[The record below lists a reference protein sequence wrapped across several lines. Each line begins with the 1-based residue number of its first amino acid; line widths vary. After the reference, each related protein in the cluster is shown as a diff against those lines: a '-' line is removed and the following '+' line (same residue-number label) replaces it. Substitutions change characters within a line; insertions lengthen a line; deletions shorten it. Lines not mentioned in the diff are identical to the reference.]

1 VETQA
6 IEQRVVELSGRGDLK
21 IPPYPAV
28 LARVTQIVNKRDY
41 TVQELAKAVQ
51 SDQVLTAAVLRYAN
65 SPRHMPPM
73 PITSLERAIMHIG
86 ANELVRCAIAGTL
99 GQSATLPGPLAA
111 ARYRVWRDAVLG
123 ANLAQE
129 IGLMRGQ
136 PADVSFLAGLLHDF
150 GKVVILAALDQT
162 LKTAPQ
168 MTASRWIGIVDSA
181 HVEAGVRAAREWRLP
196 PTLVEVIRAH
206 HGATSSSS
214 VRTLVEVVQIV
225 DAVVAL
231 VGNGSFVDEGEL
243 FAIPGITADEGQ
255 RVLATLPGIVEM
267 VASFAQPTTRPSSA
281 PSFVVAERRDGAR
294 AKVEFSVSCD
304 RKESHFVYA
313 ARSVDWESLRI
324 VGRQALPESSLVKV
338 TLHLGGGDLAV
349 WMTVIDAE
357 REGADYLIELRP
369 YAMHGDAKAS
379 YQTMVTTAFKS
390 AA

>member
-1 VETQA
+1 M
-6 IEQRVVELSGRGDLK
+6 
-21 IPPYPAV
+21 
-28 LARVTQIVNKRDY
+28 QIVNKRDY

-65 SPRHMPPM
+65 SPRHMPPI

-99 GQSATLPGPLAA
+99 GQTATVPGPLAA

-129 IGLMRGQ
+129 IGLMRGL
-136 PADVSFLAGLLHDF
+136 PADLSFLAGLLHDF

-162 LKTAPQ
+162 LKAAPQ
-168 MTASRWIGIVDSA
+168 MTAARWIGIVDSV

-206 HGATSSSS
+206 HGAPSSGS
-214 VRTLVEVVQIV
+214 VRALVEVVQIV

-231 VGNGSFVDEGEL
+231 VGTGSFVDEDEL
-243 FAIPGITADEGQ
+243 AAVPGITSDEAG
-255 RVLATLPGIVEM
+255 RVMATLPGILEM
-267 VASFAQPTTRPSSA
+267 VASFSQPTRTPSS

-294 AKVEFSVSCD
+294 AKVEFSVSCE

-313 ARSVDWESLRI
+313 ARSVDWESLRV
-324 VGRQALPESSLVKV
+324 VGRQALPESSLVKI

-349 WMTVIDAE
+349 WMTVVDSE

-369 YAMHGDAKAS
+369 YAIHGDAKAS
-379 YQTMVTTAFKS
+379 YQAMVTNAFKS
-390 AA
+390 AV

>member
-1 VETQA
+1 METQA

-65 SPRHMPPM
+65 SPRHMPPI

-99 GQSATLPGPLAA
+99 GQTATLPGPLAA

-129 IGLMRGQ
+129 IGLMRGL

-168 MTASRWIGIVDSA
+168 MTASRWIGIVDSV

-206 HGATSSSS
+206 HGAPSSGSA
-214 VRTLVEVVQIV
+214 RAFVEVVQIV

-231 VGNGSFVDEGEL
+231 CGNGSFVDEDEL
-243 FAIPGITADEGQ
+243 VAVPGITSEEGA

-267 VASFAQPTTRPSSA
+267 VASFSQPTRAPST

-294 AKVEFSVSCD
+294 ARVDFSVSCE

-313 ARSVDWESLRI
+313 ARTVDWESLRI
-324 VGRQALPESSLVKV
+324 AGRQALPENCLVKI
-338 TLHLGGGDLAV
+338 TLHLGAGDLAV
-349 WMTVIDAE
+349 WMTVVDAE
-357 REGADYLIELRP
+357 RDGADYLIELRP
-369 YAMHGDAKAS
+369 YAMHGDAKS
-379 YQTMVTTAFKS
+379 TYQSMVQNALKS
-390 AA
+390 A

>member
-1 VETQA
+1 VEPQA

-28 LARVTQIVNKRDY
+28 LARVSRIVNKRDY
-41 TVQELAKAVQ
+41 TVPELAKAVQ
-51 SDQVLTAAVLRYAN
+51 NDQVLTAAVLRYAN
-65 SPRHMPPM
+65 SPRHMPPI

-99 GQSATLPGPLAA
+99 GQTATVPGPLVA

-129 IGLMRGQ
+129 IGLMRGL
-136 PADVSFLAGLLHDF
+136 PTDLSFLAGLLHDF

-168 MTASRWIGIVDSA
+168 MTAARWIGIVDSV

-206 HGATSSSS
+206 HGAPSSGS
-214 VRTLVEVVQIV
+214 VRALVEVVRVV

-231 VGNGSFVDEGEL
+231 VGNDSFVDEDEL
-243 FAIPGITADEGQ
+243 AAVPGITPDEAE
-255 RVLATLPGIVEM
+255 RVVATLPGIVEM
-267 VASFAQPTTRPSSA
+267 VASFSQPSRPNAS
-281 PSFVVAERRDGAR
+281 PSVVIAERRDGAR
-294 AKVEFSVSCD
+294 AKVDFSVSCE

-313 ARSVDWESLRI
+313 ARTVDWESLRI
-324 VGRQALPESSLVKV
+324 VGRQALPENCLVKI
-338 TLHLGGGDLAV
+338 TLHLGDGDLAV
-349 WMTVIDAE
+349 WMTVVDAE
-357 REGADYLIELRP
+357 REGADYIIELRP
-369 YAMHGDAKAS
+369 YAMHGDAKAA
-379 YQTMVTTAFKS
+379 YQTMVTNALKS
-390 AA
+390 AT